1 MFSNSCNSVRAFISV
16 DSNDEI
22 RDMPTN
28 YAVPTNVNLRGMN
41 GMKFADRW
49 DNLSASSESEL
60 NNQFFRNPES
70 NLFGEITTTTR
81 WTGTDYDGSVTT
93 QTCSEWTSSANSGRG
108 TIANT
113 AMAGNNYNFIYT
125 GYAAG
130 YPCDATRVLMCICY

>member
-1 MFSNSCNSVRAFISV
+1 MILCFMTSFRHVAKS
-16 DSNDEI
+16 
-22 RDMPTN
+22 
-28 YAVPTNVNLRGMN
+28 NLRNAGNSPTVIMKASGHKTMSMFIRYN
-41 GMKFADRW
+41 LVDKEDLKGMKW
-49 DNLSASSESEL
+49 IESKSEL
-60 NNQFFRNPES
+60 NIEDITA
-70 NLFGEITTTTR
+70 LTTTTR